1 MAPHPD
7 TRSQGPIRW
16 TWRPY
21 RHGIAAEGCVR
32 AWLADQFGI
41 APEAFAIDRDGHG
54 RPRLGAPHAG
64 SDVSWSHSGEG
75 LLIALGEG
83 VQLGVDAERLR
94 PRPRALELARRF
106 FTPAEAEWLQA
117 RPGATREA
125 DFVRLWCAKE
135 AILKAHGRGI
145 AFGLHRLALAV
156 GDAGLRLVAVDPALG
171 QAGDWSLHEFTP
183 APGYAAVLAWR
194 AAPEPAPTMAR

>member
-1 MAPHPD
+1 MPPNSD

-21 RHGIAAEGCVR
+21 RPGLPAEACVR
-32 AWLADQFGI
+32 AWLAAQFGI
-41 APEAFAIDRDGHG
+41 AAEAFVIDRDGHG

-106 FTPAEAEWLQA
+106 FTPAEADWLQA
-117 RPGATREA
+117 RPDAAREA

-145 AFGLHRLALAV
+145 AFGLHRLALAERD
-156 GDAGLRLVAVDPALG
+156 GGLRLVAADPALG
-171 QAGDWSLHEFTP
+171 RAGDWSLHEFTP

-194 AAPEPAPTMAR
+194 SATDPAPTMAR